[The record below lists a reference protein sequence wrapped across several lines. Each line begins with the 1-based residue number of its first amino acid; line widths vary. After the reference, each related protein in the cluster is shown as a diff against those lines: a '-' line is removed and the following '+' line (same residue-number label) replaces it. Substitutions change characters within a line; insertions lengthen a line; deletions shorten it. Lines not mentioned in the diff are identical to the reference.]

1 MASRTSQIKNDQLHA
16 QGPSG
21 LWASRFETGAFW
33 LLIVLVAW
41 APFPLGSNRPWA
53 WTLLVLGVVAATIS
67 WVAAK
72 WNQPGRALARF
83 RPLAG
88 PVALGSLALVWGLVQ
103 IAPWVPSS
111 WAHPVW
117 PIAAD
122 ALGHP
127 LPATI
132 SINPWRTGTELMK
145 LAAYGVVVL
154 LTAQLARRAER
165 AAILLGALVA
175 IGAFYG
181 AYTLGLGLAQT
192 SQYQLLYPS
201 VAYGTGFITGP
212 FVLHNSFAT
221 FMGLLALCAL
231 AKLFSQGSETI
242 MVGRGPRQFFL
253 TLVQFVFGRG
263 AWLIV
268 AILLIVTMLIVTA
281 SRAGTLAS
289 LVGLIALLVLS
300 SMIATKRSATR
311 WAYVGILAIGLITIV
326 LFLVNGDTLQERFS
340 QLVEA
345 GGIDEIRQALW
356 ASAQHMI
363 GDAPWLGLGL
373 GTFENAYPMYA
384 DQVYPFVMD
393 KVHNDYLELA
403 AGWGLPATIAWIS
416 AMGWCAFL
424 CVRGVFVRRRHRI
437 YPLVAAG
444 ATALVAFHSAFDFSL
459 QIPAVALT
467 YAVILGLGLAQ
478 AFPTRNV

>member
-1 MASRTSQIKNDQLHA
+1 MASQATDGQSRA
-16 QGPSG
+16 QDHSG
-21 LWASRFETGAFW
+21 RSASRFESTAFW

-53 WTLLVLGVVAATIS
+53 WTLLVLGVVAAAFLWI
-67 WVAAK
+67 AAK
-72 WNQPGRALARF
+72 WKQPGKALAQF
-83 RPLAG
+83 QPLAG
-88 PVALGSLALVWGLVQ
+88 PIALGSLALVWGLVQ
-103 IAPWVPSS
+103 TAPWVPLS

-117 PIAAD
+117 PIAAN

-132 SINPWRTGTELMK
+132 SINPWRTGSELMK

-154 LTAQLARRAER
+154 LTAQLVRRAER
-165 AAILLGALVA
+165 AALLLIALVA

-181 AYTLGLGLAQT
+181 AYSVGLGLAGT

-201 VAYGTGFITGP
+201 VGYNTSFITGP

-221 FMGLLALCAL
+221 FMGLLSLCAL
-231 AKLFSQGSETI
+231 AKLFAQGSEMIVT
-242 MVGRGPRQFFL
+242 GRGTRQFFL
-253 TLVQFVFGRG
+253 TLVQFAFGRG

-268 AILLIVTMLIVTA
+268 AVILIVSILITTA

-300 SMIATKRSATR
+300 SMIAGKRSTTR
-311 WAYVGILAIGLITIV
+311 WAYAGLTAIGLITLV
-326 LFLVNGDTLQERFS
+326 LFLVNGDTLQERFN

-345 GGIDEIRQALW
+345 GQVDEIRQALW

-363 GDAPWLGLGL
+363 GDAPFLGLGL

-403 AGWGLPATIAWIS
+403 AGWGLPAAIAWIS
-416 AMGWCAFL
+416 AMGWCVFL

-444 ATALVAFHSAFDFSL
+444 ASVLVAFHSAFDFSL

-467 YAVILGLGLAQ
+467 YAVVLGLGLAQ
-478 AFPTRNV
+478 AFPTRNT

>member
-1 MASRTSQIKNDQLHA
+1 VESLQTNDHFSTRDD
-16 QGPSG
+16 PG
-21 LWASRFETGAFW
+21 LWPSRFESGAFW

-53 WTLLVLGVVAATIS
+53 WSLIVFGVIAAALLWIAS
-67 WVAAK
+67 K
-72 WNQPGRALARF
+72 WKNPGEALAHF
-83 RPLAG
+83 RPLAISI
-88 PVALGSLALVWGLVQ
+88 ALGVAALAWGLIQ
-103 IAPWVPSS
+103 IASWVPSN

-117 PIAAD
+117 SIAAE

-127 LPATI
+127 IPATI

-145 LAAYGVVVL
+145 LTAYALVVL
-154 LTAQLARRAER
+154 MMFQLARHTKR
-165 AAILLGALVA
+165 AATLLLALVA

-181 AYTLGLGLAQT
+181 AYSVGLGLAQT
-192 SQYQLLYPS
+192 SQYALLYPS
-201 VAYGTGFITGP
+201 IGFTTPFITGP
-212 FVLHNSFAT
+212 FVNQNSFVT
-221 FMGLLALCAL
+221 FLGLMALCAL

-242 MVGRGPRQFFL
+242 MAGRGTRQFFL
-253 TLVQFVFGRG
+253 TFVQFVFGRG

-268 AILLIVTMLIVTA
+268 AVLLIVTMLIATA
-281 SRAGTLAS
+281 SRAGTLAA

-300 SMIATKRSATR
+300 GLVAARRSTSR
-311 WAYVGILAIGLITIV
+311 LAYAGVAAIGLITVV
-326 LFLVNGDTLQERFS
+326 LFLINGDTLQERFN

-345 GGIDEIRQALW
+345 GGVDKGRLVLW
-356 ASAQHMI
+356 ASAMHMI
-363 GDAPWLGLGL
+363 GDAPLLGLGL

-403 AGWGLPATIAWIS
+403 AGWGLPAAIAWLAAI
-416 AMGWCAFL
+416 GWCWFL
-424 CVRGVFVRRRHRI
+424 CIRGVFIRRRHRI
-437 YPLVAAG
+437 YPIIAAG

-467 YAVILGLGLAQ
+467 YATILGMGLAQ
-478 AFPTRNV
+478 AFPTRRN

>member
-1 MASRTSQIKNDQLHA
+1 MAPSTSQIEDDQSYA
-16 QGPSG
+16 RSASG
-21 LWASRFETGAFW
+21 ALALRFESGAFW
-33 LLIVLVAW
+33 LMIVLVAW

-53 WTLLVLGVVAATIS
+53 WTLLVFGAVAAMLI

-72 WNQPGRALARF
+72 WKKPASALAHL

-88 PVALGSLALVWGLVQ
+88 PIALGSLALVWGLVQ
-103 IAPWVPSS
+103 ITPLVPAS

-117 PIAAD
+117 VIAAD

-145 LAAYGVVVL
+145 LAVYGIVVL

-165 AAILLGALVA
+165 AAILLAALVA

-181 AYTLGLGLAQT
+181 AYSVGLGLAQT

-201 VAYGTGFITGP
+201 VGYDTGFITGP

-231 AKLFSQGSETI
+231 AKLFSQGHETI
-242 MVGRGPRQFFL
+242 MVGRGIRQFLL

-263 AWLIV
+263 VWLVV
-268 AILLIVTMLIVTA
+268 AVLLIVSMLITTA

-289 LVGLIALLVLS
+289 LVGLFTLLVLS
-300 SMIATKRSATR
+300 SMIAGQRSTTR
-311 WAYVGILAIGLITIV
+311 WAYAGILAIGLITII
-326 LFLVNGDTLQERFS
+326 LFLVNGDSLQERFN

-356 ASAQHMI
+356 ASAERMI

-373 GTFENAYPMYA
+373 GSFENAYPMYA
-384 DQVYPFVMD
+384 DKVYPFVMD

-403 AGWGLPATIAWIS
+403 AGWGLPAAIAWAS
-416 AMGWCAFL
+416 AIGWCALL

-437 YPLVAAG
+437 YPLIAAG
-444 ATALVAFHSAFDFSL
+444 ATALIAFHSAFDFSL

-467 YAVILGLGLAQ
+467 YAVILGMGLAQ
-478 AFPTRNV
+478 AFPTRTA